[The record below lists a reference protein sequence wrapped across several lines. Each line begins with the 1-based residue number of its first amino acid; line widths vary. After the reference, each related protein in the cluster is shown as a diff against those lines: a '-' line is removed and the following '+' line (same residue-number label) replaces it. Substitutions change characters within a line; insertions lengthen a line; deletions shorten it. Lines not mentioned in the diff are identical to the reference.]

1 MYQPAP
7 SSGLGA
13 DVNVIEAMEM
23 FKDLSDNQLNEA
35 KRNPVYS
42 LFATI
47 EQNRRLRT
55 RSGQQKP
62 TPNKTVAQQ
71 LSEAS
76 SGIMPAPKSMPAAP
90 APQGMPQVQP
100 TQQPMQQAGLGAL
113 MGEPQEMAEPQGMAG
128 GGIIGGP
135 VAFSNGLMVE
145 SEEEKAKREERERI
159 QRELDE
165 PYRPANPMAGQA
177 SRQEPYREAQRET
190 ERLAQRATDAQQQR
204 VRNEQQSGLADL
216 DRRLR
221 QQTTG
226 QSGQIDFGRLLGAL
240 PAGLRA
246 DAPQIMSTQDYE
258 RAVARREEAMAKKF
272 GDTVSPIAEQL
283 AKLTGQTMSAED
295 MQKRATRESALAM
308 MAGKRR
314 DFAGALSEGLMAGDK
329 AKSGL
334 EEANRQRQILG
345 LQAQMANA
353 KYKDAMAR
361 QNFADAEK
369 YANELR
375 ELDYKQKLLT
385 QQSAV
390 LNANIIKDLAQAQ
403 SALRP
408 PASAG
413 SKPLNPA
420 QMLPIYKEALSKAK
434 PEIDALDTEF
444 KNRSEFMGSLFS
456 GITGRKP
463 VPPNWREDPK
473 AQWARDEYD
482 QRRQLII
489 RKHVS
494 DLTGGMLGA
503 IDLSNPN
510 DLIKAMSQDASI

>member
-23 FKDLSDNQLNEA
+23 FKDLSDNQLNQA
-35 KRNPVYS
+35 KMNPVYS

-62 TPNKTVAQQ
+62 APNKTIAQQ

-76 SGIMPAPKSMPAAP
+76 SGMMSAPKSMPAAP

-100 TQQPMQQAGLGAL
+100 TQQQQAGLGAL
-113 MGEPQEMAEPQGMAG
+113 MGGPQAMAEPQGMAG
-128 GGIIGGP
+128 GGMIGGP

-145 SEEEKAKREERERI
+145 SEEEKAKRLERERI

-177 SRQEPYREAQRET
+177 ARQEPYREAQRQT

-204 VRNEQQSGLADL
+204 VRNEQQAGLADL

-221 QQTTG
+221 QQPTG

-240 PAGLRA
+240 PTGLRA
-246 DAPQIMSTQDYE
+246 DAPQIMSTKDYE
-258 RAVARREEAMAKKF
+258 SAVAKREEAMAKKF
-272 GDTVSPIAEQL
+272 GDQVSPIAEQL
-283 AKLTGQTMSAED
+283 AKLTGQTMSPEE
-295 MQKRATRESALAM
+295 MQRRATRESALAM

-329 AKSGL
+329 AKSAL
-334 EEANRQRQILG
+334 EETNRQRQILG
-345 LQAQMANA
+345 LQAQMTNA
-353 KYKDAMAR
+353 KYKDSLAR

-375 ELDYKQKLLT
+375 ELDFKQKQLN
-385 QQSAV
+385 QNAAV

-403 SALRP
+403 AALRP

-413 SKPLNPA
+413 SKPLTPA

-434 PEIDALDTEF
+434 PEIDALDKEF
-444 KNRSEFMGSLFS
+444 EGRTGIMASLFS
-456 GITGRKP
+456 GMSGKKP
-463 VPPNWREDPK
+463 LPANWREDPK
-473 AQWARDEYD
+473 AQWARNEYD
-482 QRRQLII
+482 QRRQSII
-489 RKHVS
+489 NKHVS
-494 DLTGGMLGA
+494 DLTGGMLGS
-503 IDLSNPN
+503 IDLSNPQK
-510 DLIKAMSQDASI
+510 LAEAMR

>member
-23 FKDLSDNQLNEA
+23 FKDLSDNQLNQA
-35 KRNPVYS
+35 KMNPVYS

-62 TPNKTVAQQ
+62 APNKTVAQQ

-76 SGIMPAPKSMPAAP
+76 SGMMSAPKSMPAAP

-100 TQQPMQQAGLGAL
+100 PTQQAGLGAL
-113 MGEPQEMAEPQGMAG
+113 MGGPQEMAAPQGMAG
-128 GGIIGGP
+128 GGMIGGP

-145 SEEEKAKREERERI
+145 SEEEKAKRLERERI

-177 SRQEPYREAQRET
+177 ARQEPYREAQRET

-204 VRNEQQSGLADL
+204 VRNEQQAGLADL

-240 PAGLRA
+240 PTGLRA

-258 RAVARREEAMAKKF
+258 SNVAKREEAMAKKF
-272 GDTVSPIAEQL
+272 GDQVSPIAEQL
-283 AKLTGQTMSAED
+283 AKFMGQTMSPEE

-329 AKSGL
+329 AKSAL
-334 EEANRQRQILG
+334 EETNRQRQILG

-353 KYKDAMAR
+353 KYKDALAR
-361 QNFADAEK
+361 QNFADAER

-375 ELDYKQKLLT
+375 ELDFRQKQLN
-385 QQSAV
+385 QNAAV
-390 LNANIIKDLAQAQ
+390 LNANIIKDLSQAQA
-403 SALRP
+403 ALRP

-413 SKPLNPA
+413 SKPLTPA

-473 AQWARDEYD
+473 AQWARDEYE
-482 QRRQLII
+482 QRRQSII

-503 IDLSNPN
+503 IDLSKPE
-510 DLIKAMSQDASI
+510 DLRRAMSQDASI